1 MIKIAHFAD
10 THIRNLK
17 FHDEYRFVFNQ
28 IYKKL
33 LSQKPDYIVHC
44 GDLAH
49 TKTQLSPKYFALAS
63 LGTNFPSLNLT
74 DVFFWLLVMLMHLSR
89 FSLIL

>member
-44 GDLAH
+44 GDLVA
-49 TKTQLSPKYFALAS
+49 
-63 LGTNFPSLNLT
+63 G
-74 DVFFWLLVMLMHLSR
+74 VFDIFFVSFKISSFRRLDCAKSDGR
-89 FSLIL
+89 TI